1 MTSGQYPVVVV
12 MIALLSFLPRIFRT
26 KFVRVPAA
34 ESSTD
39 THTPYSV
46 CGKCL
51 CAVAVSGINT
61 DQSGT
66 MVTKHEGSVF
76 RGKLYFWL
84 SEVWLRL
91 KGIVPSRGKTE
102 LSNVKVI
109 KMKTD

>member
-1 MTSGQYPVVVV
+1 MCVVIVV

-34 ESSTD
+34 ESRTD
-39 THTPYSV
+39 TLYPV

-51 CAVAVSGINT
+51 CAVAVSGMNNT
-61 DQSGT
+61 GMSDT
-66 MVTKHEGSVF
+66 VHTKHGDSVF

-91 KGIVPSRGKTE
+91 KGILSSQGKTK

>member
-1 MTSGQYPVVVV
+1 MEGGHECGHRGGDRLAQ
-12 MIALLSFLPRIFRT
+12 LLAKNIQDQ
-26 KFVRVPAA
+26 FVRVPASA
-34 ESSTD
+34 GPTVIN
-39 THTPYSV
+39 TPYTV

-66 MVTKHEGSVF
+66 VLTKHGDSVF

-91 KGIVPSRGKTE
+91 KGILSSRGKTE

-109 KMKTD
+109 KLKTD